1 MDVPETGRSP
11 KQEKDVTTIT
21 SDLPDHSP
29 SISSWITFLLA
40 LSCGLIVANIYYAQ
54 PLVGPIATELGLSP
68 QAAGL
73 VMTMTQLGYGVGLF
87 LVVPLGDLIENRRL
101 AVSVLALCAV
111 ALAIAAYS
119 THPFPFFAAAL
130 CVGLGSVAVQIL
142 LPYAGHL
149 SPEHIRGRVIGNIM
163 TGLMLGIM
171 LARPLS
177 SFVAS
182 VSSWHAVYAMSAA
195 IMVLLALL
203 LRQTLPVR
211 KPQAR
216 LGYGALLASML
227 HLARDTPMLRRR
239 ALYQAGL
246 FGAFNLFWTTVPLVL
261 AGPAFQMSQT
271 GIALFALVGA
281 AGAISAPIAG
291 RLADRGWTRP
301 ATAVALLLTTGG
313 FALTLLAAP
322 GSPLSLAA
330 FVAAAIAIDFGVQ
343 GNVVLGYRALFMLG
357 AEQRSR
363 LNGLYMTTFFL
374 AGAAG
379 SAIGAWAYVHG
390 GWTLAAWIG
399 GLLPMLALIY
409 LATE

>member
-261 AGPAFQMSQT
+261 AGPAFHMSQT

>member
-1 MDVPETGRSP
+1 
-11 KQEKDVTTIT
+11 VTTIA
-21 SDLPDHSP
+21 SDLPESP
-29 SISSWITFLLA
+29 SISGWITFLLA
-40 LSCGLIVANIYYAQ
+40 LSCGLIVANIYYTQ
-54 PLVGPIATELGLSP
+54 PLVGPIAAELGLSP

-73 VMTMTQLGYGVGLF
+73 VVTMTQIGYGVGLF
-87 LVVPLGDLIENRRL
+87 LIVPLGDLVENRRL
-101 AVSVLALCAV
+101 VLSVLVVGAIGLVAAAL
-111 ALAIAAYS
+111 S
-119 THPFPFFAAAL
+119 THPLSFFAAAL

-142 LPYAGHL
+142 VPYAGHL
-149 SPEHIRGRVIGNIM
+149 APERIRGRVIGNVM

-171 LARPLS
+171 LARPFS

-182 VSSWHAVYAMSAA
+182 VSSWHVVYALSAG

-227 HLARDTPMLRRR
+227 HLARNTPVLRRR

-246 FGAFNLFWTTVPLVL
+246 FAAFNLFWTTVPLVL
-261 AGPAFQMSQT
+261 AGPAFHMSQS

-291 RLADRGWTRP
+291 RIADRGWSRP
-301 ATAVALLLTTGG
+301 ATAVALLLTSGG
-313 FALTLLAAP
+313 FALTMLAAP
-322 GSPLSLAA
+322 GSPVSLAA
-330 FVAAAIAIDFGVQ
+330 FIAAAIAIDFGVQ
-343 GNVVLGYRALFMLG
+343 GNVVLGYRALFILG
-357 AEQRSR
+357 AEQRGR

-374 AGAAG
+374 AGAMG
-379 SAIGAWAYVHG
+379 SAIGAWAYAHG
-390 GWTLAAWIG
+390 GWSLAAWIG
-399 GLLPMLALIY
+399 GLLPVASLIY

>member
-111 ALAIAAYS
+111 ALATAAYS

-261 AGPAFQMSQT
+261 AGPAFHMSQT

>member
-1 MDVPETGRSP
+1 
-11 KQEKDVTTIT
+11 VTTIA

-29 SISSWITFLLA
+29 SISGWITFLLA

-54 PLVGPIATELGLSP
+54 PLVGPIAAELGLSP

-73 VMTMTQLGYGVGLF
+73 VVTMTQIGYGIGLF
-87 LVVPLGDLIENRRL
+87 LIVPLGDLIENRRL
-101 AVSVLALCAV
+101 TLSVLVVGALGLV
-111 ALAIAAYS
+111 AAALS
-119 THPFPFFAAAL
+119 THPLSFFAAAL

-149 SPEHIRGRVIGNIM
+149 APERIRGRVIGNVM

-171 LARPLS
+171 LARPFS

-182 VSSWHAVYAMSAA
+182 VSSWHVVYALSAG
-195 IMVLLALL
+195 IMVSLALL

-211 KPQAR
+211 KPKAR

-227 HLARDTPMLRRR
+227 HLARNTPVLRRR

-246 FGAFNLFWTTVPLVL
+246 FAAFNLFWTTVPLVL
-261 AGPAFQMSQT
+261 AGPAFHMSQS

-291 RLADRGWTRP
+291 RIADRGWSRP
-301 ATAVALLLTTGG
+301 ATAVALLLTSGG

-322 GSPLSLAA
+322 GSTISLAA
-330 FVAAAIAIDFGVQ
+330 FIVAAIAIDFGVQ
-343 GNVVLGYRALFMLG
+343 GNVVLGYRALFILG
-357 AEQRSR
+357 AEQRGR

-374 AGAAG
+374 AGAMG
-379 SAIGAWAYVHG
+379 SAVGAWAYAHG
-390 GWTLAAWIG
+390 GWSLAAWIG
-399 GLLPMLALIY
+399 GLLPVASLIY

>member
-1 MDVPETGRSP
+1 
-11 KQEKDVTTIT
+11 VTTIA
-21 SDLPDHSP
+21 SDLPESP
-29 SISSWITFLLA
+29 SISGWITFLLA

-54 PLVGPIATELGLSP
+54 PLVGPIAAELGLSP

-73 VMTMTQLGYGVGLF
+73 VVTMTQIGYGVGLF
-87 LVVPLGDLIENRRL
+87 LIVPLGDLVENRRL
-101 AVSVLALCAV
+101 VLSVLVVGAIGLVAAAL
-111 ALAIAAYS
+111 S
-119 THPFPFFAAAL
+119 THPLSFFAAAL

-149 SPEHIRGRVIGNIM
+149 APEQIRGRVIGNVM

-171 LARPLS
+171 LARPFS

-182 VSSWHAVYAMSAA
+182 VSSWHVVYALSAG

-227 HLARDTPMLRRR
+227 HLARNTPVLRRR

-246 FGAFNLFWTTVPLVL
+246 FAAFNLFWTTVPLVL
-261 AGPAFQMSQT
+261 AGPAFHMSQS

-291 RLADRGWTRP
+291 RIADRGWSRP
-301 ATAVALLLTTGG
+301 ATAVALLLTSGG
-313 FALTLLAAP
+313 FALTMLAAP
-322 GSPLSLAA
+322 GSPVSLAA
-330 FVAAAIAIDFGVQ
+330 FIAAAIAIDFGVQ
-343 GNVVLGYRALFMLG
+343 GNVVLGYRALFILG
-357 AEQRSR
+357 AEQRGR

-374 AGAAG
+374 AGAMG
-379 SAIGAWAYVHG
+379 SAIGAWAYAHG
-390 GWTLAAWIG
+390 GWSLAAWIG
-399 GLLPMLALIY
+399 GLLPVASLIY